1 MLRWQKFSFMVCSRK
16 FVWIWKLINVSPI
29 CIGNH
34 PITRMIMTTVRIDRG
49 LADVF
54 VNSFCRRSDIPLTST
69 RTWYLTCNYK
79 WWENRLFYTN
89 SHGETANL
97 CPRNDLVT
105 QHKDSVA
112 WISGDPRI
120 NPCLNGKWAH
130 HRSREAGSSK
140 GRNTVW
146 IRLENRLWKVRF
158 SVAW

>member
-1 MLRWQKFSFMVCSRK
+1 MYQCGRTYQGSRSFCSLTPREGK
-16 FVWIWKLINVSPI
+16 PEERPCTDGEILLLCCGGKNSASWSAPRSSSGSGTPI

-79 WWENRLFYTN
+79 WWEKRLFYTN

-97 CPRNDLVT
+97 CPRNDLAT
-105 QHKDSVA
+105 QRKDSVA
-112 WISGDPRI
+112 
-120 NPCLNGKWAH
+120 
-130 HRSREAGSSK
+130 
-140 GRNTVW
+140 
-146 IRLENRLWKVRF
+146 
-158 SVAW
+158 